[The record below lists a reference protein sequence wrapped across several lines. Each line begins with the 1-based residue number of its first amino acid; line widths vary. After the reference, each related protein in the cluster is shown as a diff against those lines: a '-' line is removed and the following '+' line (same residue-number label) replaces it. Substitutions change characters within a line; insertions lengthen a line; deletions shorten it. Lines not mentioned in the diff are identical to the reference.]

1 MMTTLLLLYYDD
13 YKNDDEKEREPASL
27 FFNMKR
33 MIFVVHS
40 LYLCFAF
47 TKKCI
52 ERYLDY
58 GGGGDDGMMMM
69 R

>member
-33 MIFVVHS
+33 MIFLVHS
-40 LYLCFAF
+40 LYYLYFAF
-47 TKKCI
+47 TKKNALKDI
-52 ERYLDY
+52 
-58 GGGGDDGMMMM
+58 
-69 R
+69 